1 MKKNYQTQ
9 TTHARI
15 TGRTTPKKAKADPKR
30 TAREAAL
37 ALPNTVTVAIGEL
50 AGELEEGLLA
60 FAVGTGLRVLGVIL
74 DNGDGRGWPKG
85 RA

>member
-50 AGELEEGLLA
+50 AGELRKDCLPSPLA
-60 FAVGTGLRVLGVIL
+60 PG
-74 DNGDGRGWPKG
+74 
-85 RA
+85 